1 MGQEEREGFF
11 FIFKHSWA
19 PKMSWKIAHMGPGKV
34 MDFLSLKEWESCL
47 NHTYIH
53 NGYLEWPNVIDK
65 LLNHCR
71 DRV

>member
-1 MGQEEREGFF
+1 MESTGELTALF
-11 FIFKHSWA
+11 
-19 PKMSWKIAHMGPGKV
+19 GPQKGEIKGGKYTHIHTYI
-34 MDFLSLKEWESCL
+34 
-47 NHTYIH
+47 HTYIH